1 MNYLHHFDTAT
12 TVEACVAGAGD
23 FGRGILRQ
31 AQQMPGMNA
40 RIAVDI
46 SAETAAQAFE
56 KAGIPASQIAVCQ
69 TQDEASDAWQAGKFV
84 ACGDLEV
91 VKHLD
96 FDILVESTGIPNA
109 GATHAASALKAGKH
123 VGIATK
129 ETESVVGPYLTRL
142 GNRHGRLFTPL
153 DGDQPSLL
161 IGLVTWAQTLGFEII
176 AAGKSSEYDFVWDE
190 ADQAIWCNGTRFDA
204 PDMADLWTLP
214 EGDERSVVRAR
225 GEHLSA
231 IPQISAPDLCEM
243 TNVANATGL
252 TPDHPAFHALVLRT
266 HEVPTLLDL
275 EGNGGVLSGTGRLEV
290 FNCLRRPDELSF
302 AGGVFVVVRCE
313 DAHAWE
319 VLDGKGHILSR
330 SKKSAMVYLPRHLLG
345 LEAPIS
351 LLDAVLK
358 GLPSGGGQATRPAV
372 DLVARATLSL
382 SKGQELEMKGHHR
395 HIAGLQPEVHPAAAL
410 LDATPVPFYLLPG
423 ATLKRDVAAG
433 QLISV
438 ADVQLPDSTLLHLRR
453 EQDAMFFS
461 TAESSSEPA

>member
-1 MNYLHHFDTAT
+1 MNYLHHFDTAA

-46 SAETAAQAFE
+46 NAAVAAEALE
-56 KAGIPASQIAVCQ
+56 KAGIPLSRIAVCHSAE
-69 TQDEASDAWQAGKFV
+69 EASAAWQAGHYL
-84 ACGDLEV
+84 ATGDLEI

-109 GATHAASALKAGKH
+109 GAAHAASALKAGKH

-142 GNRHGRLFTPL
+142 GNRHNRLFTPL

-161 IGLVTWAQTLGFEII
+161 IGLVSWAQTLGFDII

-190 ADQAIWCNGTRFDA
+190 DDRAIWCNGTRYDA
-204 PDMADLWTLP
+204 PDMANLWTLP

-225 GEHLSA
+225 GEHLNA

-252 TPDHPAFHALVLRT
+252 LPDDPAFHALVLRT

-275 EGNGGVLSGTGRLEV
+275 EANGGVLAGSGRLEV

-313 DAHAWE
+313 DDHAWQ
-319 VLDGKGHILSR
+319 VLEGKGHILSR

-372 DLVARATLSL
+372 DLVARATAPLEG
-382 SKGQELEMKGHHR
+382 GQALEMKGHHR
-395 HIAGLQPEVHPAAAL
+395 HIAGLQPEVHPASAL
-410 LDATPVPFYLLPG
+410 VAKTPVPFYLLPG
-423 ATLKRDVAAG
+423 ATLKRDIAAG
-433 QLISV
+433 QLITL
-438 ADVQLPDSTLLHLRR
+438 ADVTLPESTLLTLRR

-461 TAESSSEPA
+461 TAEHISSPA